1 VVAQAVMMSGRSA
14 LVLAL
19 MAALRP
25 SRRPALQT
33 FPEEVARVGSAFAAA
48 VSVHAAGIDFL
59 ELRAG
64 LFQDVFIGL

>member
-1 VVAQAVMMSGRSA
+1 MVAQAVMMSGRSA

-33 FPEEVARVGSAFAAA
+33 FPEVARVGSAFAAA